1 MKIIF
6 QVNIAFE
13 NHLLYN
19 IQKRKHMGGAQM
31 AKTKKKA
38 KKMSAKRT
46 IITLV
51 AVYVICHLIYGS
63 GSILDLKMQ
72 QRQLAQELDAAYTE
86 QTSLQASL
94 DYMNSEDA
102 IEKIAREKLGLVKDD
117 EILIRRVESSQTQ

>member
-1 MKIIF
+1 
-6 QVNIAFE
+6 
-13 NHLLYN
+13 
-19 IQKRKHMGGAQM
+19 M